1 MGPPPRAVGPRQWRD
16 LAPHH
21 VDTVLLAGKL
31 NMQSPPVALLA
42 DKPALQPPLAA
53 YPRPA

>member
-1 MGPPPRAVGPRQWRD
+1 MGPPQLAVGPRQWRD

-21 VDTVLLAGKL
+21 ADTVLLAAKL
-31 NMQSPPVALLA
+31 SMQLPLVALLA